1 MLEQI
6 KDWVKATPWKRDRV
20 GSYVRTLSLK
30 VPSEAIGRLGD
41 VQGLIGTTADIKT
54 GNILSANIEE
64 AFTEGLDQA
73 LKQLPVSATFVLTF
87 ETAVARVNT
96 MLRRLLGERGLPIGN
111 AEIHGTII
119 AQKGAEVAA
128 AVWGKPSLILF
139 RRSAEGG
146 SKLIDVLGAETKT
159 ILTPKPGVG
168 FTNLISG
175 KISGKDRMLVANR
188 NLLDLLDK
196 KCLQEIL
203 SASRTD
209 TVTMLLRDSLIAR
222 HENLDLAM
230 LLLDGRLQ
238 NNTQSIRSEITT
250 EKEQLKKSSRE
261 RQVEAAITIDE
272 SPAGPEEQI
281 YNPLLPQP
289 RLKNEL
295 QVAQHTSTTQK
306 ILVGAKKE
314 LKQAFTISIRTAS
327 LIGNKILTTA
337 KLISDKTL
345 DLITVEEKAAEPGVS
360 QAEAP
365 QQSWKMKIRAYWKAI
380 AQSNSI
386 EKIIV
391 GWNGLTDRSR
401 KLFLA
406 AMVLLFVLNASL
418 NGLSWKHGR
427 EEALAS
433 YEKTVSSI
441 RQQLDSAEA
450 SMIYRDE
457 GRARRLLEEAA
468 ATVATLPAGN
478 DERTDLKIQ
487 LTQEVENR
495 FDSLRRATGLDA
507 PEVLSTVVTPSGMV
521 ELQTLATTDGIIWA
535 TATNGTV
542 FKISEDGSAEALYA
556 PENGSTPEM
565 FLALSNGIL
574 TGTKDNLTFISTAG
588 KISPQTISAG
598 DFELNVSAATTF
610 GSRLYLLDSSRNRI
624 LKFAA
629 VPGGYASPQVYIKDG
644 TDLSTAVSL
653 AIDGR
658 VYVLLTDGRIN
669 KLLSGKSEDF
679 TVGQIDPPL
688 VSPILLRTP
697 NEKSDL
703 YVLDAGQPRIV
714 RYSKNNGQVV
724 AQYESEDLRGVTDFE
739 INQTAHTILATK
751 GNRLLRFT
759 WTEEE

>member
-6 KDWVKATPWKRDRV
+6 GDWVKFAPWKKPRV
-20 GSYVRTLSLK
+20 RSYVRTLSLK

-41 VQGLIGTTADIKT
+41 VQGLIGTTTDVKT

-73 LKQLPVSATFVLTF
+73 LKQLPVSATFVVTF
-87 ETAVARVNT
+87 ETAVTRVNT

-111 AEIHGTII
+111 AEIHGTIV
-119 AQKGAEVAA
+119 AQRGAEVVA

-139 RRSAEGG
+139 RRSADGG
-146 SKLIDVLGAETKT
+146 SKLIDVLGTETKT
-159 ILTPKPGVG
+159 MLTPKPGVG

-175 KISGKDRMLVANR
+175 KISGKDRLLVANQ

-203 SASRTD
+203 AAPRTD

-230 LLLDGRLQ
+230 LFLDGRPQ
-238 NNTQSIRSEITT
+238 DNTRPVRPETMT
-250 EKEQLKKSSRE
+250 GEEQLKKSPRE

-272 SPAGPEEQI
+272 SPVNPEEQI

-295 QVAQHTSTTQK
+295 QVAQRTSPTKK
-306 ILVGAKKE
+306 ILVSTKKE
-314 LKQAFTISIRTAS
+314 LGRVFTTSIRIAGLT
-327 LIGNKILTTA
+327 GNKILA
-337 KLISDKTL
+337 VVRLISDKTL
-345 DLITVEEKAAEPGVS
+345 DLITVEEKNVEPGVS
-360 QAEAP
+360 QIEVPP
-365 QQSWKMKIRAYWKAI
+365 QNWKIKIQTRWKAI

-386 EKIIV
+386 EKIIIS
-391 GWNGLTDRSR
+391 WNGLTDRSR

-406 AMVLLFVLNASL
+406 ALVLLFVLNTSL

-433 YEKTVSSI
+433 YEKTISSI

-468 ATVATLPAGN
+468 ATVAALPTGN
-478 DERTDLKIQ
+478 NERTDLKMQ
-487 LTQEVENR
+487 LTQEVASR

-507 PEVLSTVVTPSGMV
+507 PEVLSTVVTPSGAV
-521 ELQTLATTDGIIWA
+521 ELQALATAAGTLWSVATD
-535 TATNGTV
+535 GTV
-542 FKISEDGSAEALYA
+542 FKISDDGSAEALYA
-556 PENGSTPEM
+556 PENGSTPEI
-565 FLALSNGIL
+565 FLALSNGVL
-574 TGTKDNLTFISTAG
+574 TGTKDDLTFISTAG
-588 KISPQTISAG
+588 KTSPQTISTG
-598 DFELNVSAATTF
+598 DFELTVSAATTF
-610 GSRLYLLDSSRNRI
+610 GSRLYLLDSSHNRI

-658 VYVLLTDGRIN
+658 VYVLSAAGRIN

-679 TVGQIDPPL
+679 TIGQIDPPL
-688 VSPILLRTP
+688 VSPVLLRTT

-714 RYSKNNGQVV
+714 RYSKDNGQVV
-724 AQYESEDLRGVTDFE
+724 AQYESEDLRDVTDFE
-739 INQTAHTILATK
+739 IDQTAHTIMATK